1 MLGSPER
8 LPGIVRLFDV
18 ERVIVAFSN
27 DPHEKTLDLIRSLK
41 DLDVQVDIVPR
52 LFELVGPG
60 VGIHTVEG
68 LPLIGLPPLR
78 LSRSSRLLKR
88 AMDLALSAPGSP
100 SARTVLRA
108 RSRS

>member
-1 MLGSPER
+1 M
-8 LPGIVRLFDV
+8 
-18 ERVIVAFSN
+18 IVAFSN
-27 DPHEKTLDLIRSLK
+27 ESHEETLELIRSLK

-68 LPLIGLPPLR
+68 LPLVGLPPLR

-88 AMDLALSAPGSP
+88 AMDLALTIAG
-100 SARTVLRA
+100 ARRCSR
-108 RSRS
+108 RSSYWSRC